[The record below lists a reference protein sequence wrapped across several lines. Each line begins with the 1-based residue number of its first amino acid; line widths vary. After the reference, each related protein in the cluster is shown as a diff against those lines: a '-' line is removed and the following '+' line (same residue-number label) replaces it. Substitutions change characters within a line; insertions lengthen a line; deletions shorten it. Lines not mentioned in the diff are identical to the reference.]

1 MAIKNTLQIRVIN
14 GGKFHELIKL
24 IEDQFQ
30 QKHGFS
36 PTQKDLCEVIA
47 RAVMDAKLF

>member
-1 MAIKNTLQIRVIN
+1 MVKNTLQIRIKTD
-14 GGKFHELIKL
+14 GIFHKLIKL
-24 IEDQFQ
+24 VEEQFLK
-30 QKHGFS
+30 KHGFA